1 MKRPVDKELIVAT
14 ISATGGSSLDIKAIV
29 DALVAADITPA
40 KSRLDKL
47 EASYTTKLSAVGQI
61 KGSLAKLQTAMMKL
75 SDLQQFYAMKSTV
88 SDPNI
93 FSASASTDAVPGIY
107 DVEVRYLASRQSLAS
122 SPVASAN
129 TVVGNGSITIDFGT
143 YSNDLSTFTANPD
156 KQSVTINI
164 APGQNT
170 LQAIRD
176 AINNNDSGVKAAIVQ
191 DSQGAR
197 LTLSS
202 PDTGKNLA
210 MKISVNDAD
219 GNNTNGAGLSALAYD
234 PTAGITNLQET
245 AAARDSEIKINGLT
259 LTQSTN
265 QYKDALAGVTIDLR
279 KADLGTTYSL
289 TIENNKAQL
298 TGFVNEFIKQF
309 NEAMTT
315 LNNLTGYNKETK
327 QGGLLQGDS
336 STRNLKLSIS
346 KILSQPID
354 TGDSAINSLAD
365 IGIKTDAK
373 GLLTLNTTD
382 FDAAVND
389 HYDAIGNLFA
399 KTAVA
404 SDSNIRIK
412 SVGADVKAGS
422 YAINVTSFTAGV
434 TLAGTIGGLSATSS
448 DGLTLKGSGALKN
461 LSIQVIGGS
470 TGDRGSVVVSDGI
483 AAQLNNLVTDYL
495 GDNGDL
501 ANRSKQLNDNLKAL
515 DDQRLRLDTHMT
527 SLRKRYTAQFT
538 RLDVLLSSLQDTSA
552 FLTQQLANL
561 PKINS

>member
-1 MKRPVDKELIVAT
+1 MAS
-14 ISATGGSSLDIKAIV
+14 ISPTGGSSLDIKAIV

-88 SDPNI
+88 SDPNL
-93 FSASASTDAVPGIY
+93 FSASASTEAVPGVY

-156 KQSVTINI
+156 KQAVTINI

-176 AINNNDSGVKAAIVQ
+176 AINANGSGVKAAIVQ

-327 QGGLLQGDS
+327 QGGLLQGDA

-346 KILSQPID
+346 KIISQPID

-373 GLLTLNTTD
+373 GLLTLNTAD

-389 HYDAIGNLFA
+389 HYDAIGSLFA

-422 YAINVTSFTAGV
+422 YAINISSFTAGV

-461 LSIQVIGGS
+461 LSLQVIGGS

-495 GDNGDL
+495 GDKGDL
-501 ANRSKQLNDNLKAL
+501 ANRTKQLNDNLKDL
-515 DDQRLRLDTHMT
+515 DNQRLRLDTHMT

>member
-1 MKRPVDKELIVAT
+1 MAS
-14 ISATGGSSLDIKAIV
+14 ISPTGGSSLDIKAIV

-61 KGSLAKLQTAMMKL
+61 KGSLAKLQAAMVKL

-88 SDPNI
+88 SDPNL
-93 FSASASTDAVPGIY
+93 FSASASTEAVPGIY

-156 KQSVTINI
+156 KQSVTITI

-176 AINNNDSGVKAAIVQ
+176 AINANGSGVKAAIVQ

-289 TIENNKAQL
+289 TIENNKSQL

-327 QGGLLQGDS
+327 KGGLLQGDS
-336 STRNLKLSIS
+336 STRNLKLNIS

-354 TGDSAINSLAD
+354 TGDNAINSLAD

-373 GLLTLNTTD
+373 GLLALNTAD

-389 HYDAIGNLFA
+389 HYDAIGHLFA

-422 YAINVTSFTAGV
+422 YAVNISSFTAGV

-461 LSIQVIGGS
+461 LSVQVIGGS
-470 TGDRGSVVVSDGI
+470 TGDRGNVVVSDGI

-495 GDNGDL
+495 GDKGDL
-501 ANRSKQLNDNLKAL
+501 ANRTKQLNDNLKDL
-515 DDQRLRLDTHMT
+515 DNQRLRLDTHMT
-527 SLRKRYTAQFT
+527 SLRARYTAQFT
-538 RLDVLLSSLQDTSA
+538 RLDVLLASLQDTSA